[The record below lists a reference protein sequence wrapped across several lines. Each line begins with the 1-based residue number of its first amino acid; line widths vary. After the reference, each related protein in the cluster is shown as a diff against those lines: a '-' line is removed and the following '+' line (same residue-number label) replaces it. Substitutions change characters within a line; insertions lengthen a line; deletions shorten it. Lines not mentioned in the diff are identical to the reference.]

1 MSLFTILV
9 VRRLRRFRWVREA
22 ADKGAR
28 WALIVAVPICLVGI
42 VLGYALQ

>member
-1 MSLFTILV
+1 MSLFTILA
-9 VRRLRRFRWVREA
+9 VRRLRRYHWVREA
-22 ADKGAR
+22 ADKGAK